1 MQRSP
6 PLLRHDWLKK
16 FPPAPYPCSHLPNR
30 VRTFFY
36 KLLRKYMFVSGVNV
50 SMIKQ
55 SLFSLKSYFYEID
68 ANIFWLQLYTE
79 YSSQGRAN
87 VSSFFSTTFR
97 RWNLTYFLWSE
108 CNTEKVYRWIPDN
121 EPPPPCSK
129 HPWVVRKHAQW
140 NIQGKFLEYSLVYTE
155 T

>member
-1 MQRSP
+1 
-6 PLLRHDWLKK
+6 
-16 FPPAPYPCSHLPNR
+16 
-30 VRTFFY
+30 
-36 KLLRKYMFVSGVNV
+36 MFVSGVNV

-97 RWNLTYFLWSE
+97 R
-108 CNTEKVYRWIPDN
+108 
-121 EPPPPCSK
+121 
-129 HPWVVRKHAQW
+129 
-140 NIQGKFLEYSLVYTE
+140 
-155 T
+155 